1 MNCQKQKLKLNLEL
15 KILVTDEEK
24 QKSAQ
29 LFEDFKE
36 YKQLIKKTSSNCI
49 NMYNSYIVIYIYI
62 YKGGMLWKIK
72 KRLKKLY

>member
-62 YKGGMLWKIK
+62 
-72 KRLKKLY
+72 